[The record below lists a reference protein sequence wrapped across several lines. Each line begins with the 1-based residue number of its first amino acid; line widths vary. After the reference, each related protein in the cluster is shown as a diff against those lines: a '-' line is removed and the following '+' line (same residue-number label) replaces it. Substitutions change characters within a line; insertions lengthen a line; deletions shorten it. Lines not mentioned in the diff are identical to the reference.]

1 MEDSSVR
8 SVGNEDLPQ
17 NKELYYSNNQ
27 FNFKNVLSIS
37 LILDLICQFIEVDD
51 MKYLCL
57 CSKKMYEFYCNLI
70 KSLKTIEIKE
80 RYEIIYLSKINC
92 GKYINLIELNLR
104 GSQYI
109 KDFSSISK
117 LEKLENLNLSN
128 TNVSDISFL
137 EKNKNIKELNLER
150 CKNIQDYSL
159 YQN

>member
-8 SVGNEDLPQ
+8 SVGNEDLAQ
-17 NKELYYSNNQ
+17 KNELYYSNNE

-37 LILDLICQFIEVDD
+37 LILDLICQFIEEDD

-70 KSLKTIEIKE
+70 KSLKTIEVKE

-104 GSQYI
+104 GCQYI

-117 LEKLENLNLSN
+117 LEKLENLNLLN
-128 TNVSDISFL
+128 TNISDISFL
-137 EKNKNIKELNLER
+137 EKNKNIKELNL
-150 CKNIQDYSL
+150 KDVKIFKIFHL